1 VRFLFSIVLIC
12 LSLTSCDL
20 FSTRTPDPP
29 DVGSTFFW
37 TAAGTPNTLLENFKG
52 ALQVA
57 DAANYAKC
65 FISTHDTATT
75 PAVYAFT
82 PRPGLDA
89 TSKLVFDGW
98 NTQSEQNF
106 LTKLRSS
113 LVSNPR
119 LEVSITNLQINQSNA
134 TVATLQANY
143 IVSFP
148 LPSNSTL
155 PESISGSLIF
165 DMRFVTIEGG
175 TQEWRIINW
184 TDDVQASN
192 PQKTFTDLKVQLAS

>member
-1 VRFLFSIVLIC
+1 MRVVLSILL
-12 LSLTSCDL
+12 LSVSLASCDL
-20 FSTRTPDPP
+20 FTTRTPDAP

-57 DAANYAKC
+57 DASNYAKC
-65 FISTHDTATT
+65 FISSHDTATIPT
-75 PAVYAFT
+75 VYTFT

-89 TSKLVFDGW
+89 SSKVVFEGW
-98 NTQSEQNF
+98 TTQSEQNF

-113 LVSNPR
+113 LVNNPR
-119 LEVSITNLQINQSNA
+119 LEITISNLQINQSNA

-143 IVSFP
+143 VILFP

-175 TQEWRIINW
+175 TQEWRIISW